1 VLAVGSD
8 FHRAVGAAESLIA
21 KASAMGQR
29 WLQGIGAARRL
40 LQANH

>member
-8 FHRAVGAAESLIA
+8 FHRAVGTAESLIA
-21 KASAMGQR
+21 KAAGMGQR

>member
-21 KASAMGQR
+21 KAAAMRQR

-40 LQANH
+40 SKATC